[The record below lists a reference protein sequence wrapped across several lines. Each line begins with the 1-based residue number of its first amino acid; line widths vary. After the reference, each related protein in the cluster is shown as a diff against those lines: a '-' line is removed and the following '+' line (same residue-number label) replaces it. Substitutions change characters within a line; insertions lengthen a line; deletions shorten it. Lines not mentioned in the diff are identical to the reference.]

1 MLKSSIAGLITLSVF
16 ALPAGA
22 DTEFEDSIPI
32 EVAEV
37 LFDASLNGQ
46 FEIYSD
52 IADAFPPFELPDN
65 FTVIG
70 STVQNG
76 NLRAVVSSAMA
87 SDAAIQQ
94 LIDAFEAE
102 DWQQLPAF
110 NPPVQ
115 DTGFVAPGPVI
126 VRSNTSLCHDELGR
140 LSISSAER
148 GATNYY
154 AIFMYN
160 ALMGSSQG
168 SCASQLAMQQQSFA
182 QMRFSEGIRQYMPRM
197 EVPEAENIRP
207 RGAFIGGGSSSS
219 NNSAETETNLRS
231 DLGIEELYEHFAEQ
245 ISEQDWELDT
255 EVVGSRSATG
265 NWTKSPEPGIDLI
278 GTLFVLESSESNYE
292 LRFRLIAEGVT
303 GVQGSFGVGVP
314 R

>member
-1 MLKSSIAGLITLSVF
+1 MLKSSIAGLITLSVL

-94 LIDAFEAE
+94 LIAAFEVE

-110 NPPVQ
+110 NPPAQ
-115 DTGFVAPGPVI
+115 DTGFVAPGPI
-126 VRSNTSLCHDELGR
+126 TVRTANSLCHDDLGR
-140 LSISSAER
+140 LSISAAER
-148 GATNYY
+148 GAINYF

-160 ALMGSSQG
+160 AFGGSQG
-168 SCASQLAMQQQSFA
+168 SCASQIARQQQSMA
-182 QMRFSEGIRQYMPRM
+182 QMQFSDGVRQYMPRM

-231 DLGIEELYEHFAEQ
+231 DLDIEELYKHFAEQ
-245 ISEQDWELDT
+245 ILEQGWEIDS
-255 EVVGSRSATG
+255 EVVGDRSANGT
-265 NWTKSPEPGIDLI
+265 WTRAPEPNLELV
-278 GTLFVLESSESNYE
+278 GTLSVLETSDSNYE
-292 LRFRLIAEGVT
+292 LRFRLRAEGDP
-303 GVQGSFGVGVP
+303 GNLGLFL

>member
-1 MLKSSIAGLITLSVF
+1 MLKSSIAGLITLSVV

-94 LIDAFEAE
+94 LRDAFEVE
-102 DWQQLPAF
+102 GWEQLPAY
-110 NPPVQ
+110 NPPAQ

-148 GATNYY
+148 GTTNYY

-160 ALMGSSQG
+160 AFMGSSQG
-168 SCASQLAMQQQSFA
+168 SCASQLAMQQQSLA

-231 DLGIEELYEHFAEQ
+231 NLGIEALYEHFAEQ
-245 ISEQDWELDT
+245 ILEQGWEIDS
-255 EVVGSRSATG
+255 EVVGDRSANGT
-265 NWTKSPEPGIDLI
+265 WTRSPEPDLELV
-278 GTLFVLESSESNYE
+278 GTLSVLETSDSNYE
-292 LRFRLIAEGVT
+292 LRFRLRAEGDP
-303 GVQGSFGVGVP
+303 GNLGLFL